1 MWVYDNVSRN
11 EFEKRKDYVEQVMCE
26 FGAVILNIDLPY
38 EQETTSCAES
48 GQETCYSQRPVY
60 KFNNEYFRVDEV
72 LFIEKPFIVIEFGT
86 YDDLIRN
93 TMEDANPFPYDLS
106 DNEIKNEV
114 KYSLGIEPYPSI

>member
-86 YDDLIRN
+86 YNDLIRN

>member
-11 EFEKRKDYVEQVMCE
+11 EFEKRKDYVEQTMCE

-38 EQETTSCAES
+38 KQETTSCAES
-48 GQETCYSQRPVY
+48 SQETCYSQRPVY

-72 LFIEKPFIVIEFGT
+72 LFMEKPFIVIEFGT